1 MRSRRPLVPTRS
13 SIAKSILAAA
23 IGAVMVL
30 NAGCGKDEPVKSA
43 EARPRLHVADYDIT
57 IFFGAGG
64 DSERYRLLG
73 WSSTEGAYTWTD
85 GIGASLAV
93 RLPASEH
100 PVRMSIKAA
109 GMNAPDRLPFQP
121 VEVTVN
127 GEKIASWQVA
137 DEKLYTAIIP
147 QRFVQAPE
155 SFLFIDFYM
164 PKCASPSS
172 LGHGSDGRRLGLR
185 VTDLKFR
192 KAPEEPAPSSEPR

>member
-1 MRSRRPLVPTRS
+1 MRSLFLRCTLVVGTG
-13 SIAKSILAAA
+13 LATL
-23 IGAVMVL
+23 L
-30 NAGCGKDEPVKSA
+30 NVGCGKDDPLKSA
-43 EARPRLHVADYDIT
+43 EARPRLSVADYDIT

-64 DSERYRLLG
+64 DSERFRLLG
-73 WSSTEGAYTWTD
+73 WSGTEGAYTWTD

-100 PVRMSIKAA
+100 PVRMSLKAA

-121 VEVTVN
+121 VDVAVN

-137 DEKLYTAIIP
+137 DEKVHTAIIP

-164 PKCASPSS
+164 PKCASPNS
-172 LGHGSDGRRLGLR
+172 LGHGSDGRRLGMR
-185 VTDLKFR
+185 VVDLKFR
-192 KAPEEPAPSSEPR
+192 KAPEEAARAGAQP